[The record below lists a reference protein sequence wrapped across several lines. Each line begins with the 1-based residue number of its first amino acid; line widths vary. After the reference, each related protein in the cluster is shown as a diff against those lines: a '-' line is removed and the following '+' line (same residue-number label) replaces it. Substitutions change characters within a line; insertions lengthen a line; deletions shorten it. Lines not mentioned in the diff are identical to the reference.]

1 MCVDAVPLLCGG
13 QPVPTAGA
21 ALQYRIDRRSK
32 ARPAAPGYCR
42 GEEQGQRRERRRRGK
57 AGLDH
62 LADLSGNKKRAG
74 CVSC

>member
-1 MCVDAVPLLCGG
+1 MCVDTVPLLCGG
-13 QPVPTAGA
+13 QPVPIAGA
-21 ALQYRIDRRSK
+21 ALQYRIDCRSE

-42 GEEQGQRRERRRRGK
+42 REQQGEHRQRRRRGK

-62 LADLSGNKKRAG
+62 LADLSGNKKHAG